1 MQTRFGNF
9 FAHPPSLKTKVLVN
23 VVPAKIKLV
32 LANEALKSKF
42 LTFEQIELRFG
53 LKAKL

>member
-1 MQTRFGNF
+1 MQTRFGNC